1 MARPVPETD
10 ELMASGNPLV
20 TVTAIDRAMDVL
32 SLFGENGSRNFGV
45 TEIAQQLGLSKA
57 VVHRILSS
65 FRAKGFVEID
75 ENTHRYRLGPK
86 VLHIGLAYMDGI
98 DVRGLARPKL
108 EELSLTTNETAT
120 ISIRSGKW
128 RVYVDQVTPQRDVK
142 MVVQLGRQEPL
153 HAGASSKALLAFM
166 DPKDVDGYL
175 AEPLEK
181 LTSQTITN
189 PKALRREL
197 EEIRSAGFS
206 TSTGERLTG
215 AASVAA
221 PILGHDGTPAAVMS
235 VSGPAER
242 FGGVRTKATR
252 LLLEA
257 TGELSEKLGH
267 QS

>member
-1 MARPVPETD
+1 MAGTIPQPNR
-10 ELMASGNPLV
+10 LMSSGNPLV

-32 SLFGENGSRNFGV
+32 TLFGENGSRNLGV
-45 TEIAQQLGLSKA
+45 TEIAHALGLSKA

-65 FRAKGFVEID
+65 FRSKGFVEID
-75 ENTHRYRLGPK
+75 EDTHRYRLGPK

-108 EELSLTTNETAT
+108 EELSRTTNETST
-120 ISIRSGKW
+120 LSIRSGTW

-153 HAGASSKALLAFM
+153 HAGASSKALLAFL
-166 DPKDVDGYL
+166 DAKEIDDYL
-175 AEPLEK
+175 ARPLEK
-181 LTSQTITN
+181 LTPQTVTN
-189 PKALRREL
+189 PKILRKEL
-197 EEIRSAGFS
+197 EEIRRTGFS

-221 PILGHDGTPAAVMS
+221 PILGHDGSPAAVVS

-242 FGGVRTKATR
+242 FGSVRGRATR
-252 LLLEA
+252 ALLNA
-257 TGELSEKLGH
+257 TGELSEKLGYRF
-267 QS
+267 